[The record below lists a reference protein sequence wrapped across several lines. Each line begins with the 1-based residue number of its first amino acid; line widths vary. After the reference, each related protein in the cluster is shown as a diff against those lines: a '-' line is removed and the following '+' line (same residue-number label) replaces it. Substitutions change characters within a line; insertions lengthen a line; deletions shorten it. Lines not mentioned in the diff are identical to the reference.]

1 MMNQSEID
9 AGPPNKKPK
18 IGGSSTNVGAS
29 GSVVISSS
37 STGVNGLASQI
48 SETNGEWSALYK

>member
-18 IGGSSTNVGAS
+18 IGNNPVNVGGSGTLIISNSTNTTTNNG
-29 GSVVISSS
+29 IS
-37 STGVNGLASQI
+37 TQI
-48 SETNGEWSALYK
+48 SDSSG